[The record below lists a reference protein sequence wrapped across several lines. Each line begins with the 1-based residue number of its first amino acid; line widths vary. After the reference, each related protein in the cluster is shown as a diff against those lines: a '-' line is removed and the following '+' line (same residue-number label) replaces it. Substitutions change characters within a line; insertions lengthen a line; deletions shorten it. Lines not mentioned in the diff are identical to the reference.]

1 VEMTAAVYAS
11 ALSGRRVDL
20 PLTDRGNPL
29 A

>member
-11 ALSGRRVDL
+11 ALSGDRITW
-20 PLTDRGNPL
+20 PLANRGNPL